1 MNISASVVSD
11 GLENVW
17 IALGGTTI
25 TLPSVAS
32 KSPSGVV
39 NLTVPMAISV
49 PSQGEV
55 PDIGRS
61 ARTFDD
67 EKTLVV
73 KSMPVHGRSR
83 RAFRQLKGHAADPV
97 VGVAPI
103 LEDIRRH
110 RTDLEGLALL
120 LLTQQ
125 HRNWTS
131 KRHFGGRLCV

>member
-1 MNISASVVSD
+1 MTEDISYSPYSNLLILVSLSRNTIAMPNCHSPGVEVMNISASVVSD

-73 KSMPVHGRSR
+73 KSMPVHGRS
-83 RAFRQLKGHAADPV
+83 
-97 VGVAPI
+97 
-103 LEDIRRH
+103 
-110 RTDLEGLALL
+110 
-120 LLTQQ
+120 
-125 HRNWTS
+125 
-131 KRHFGGRLCV
+131 